1 MEFITDRTLAD
12 VRAGTAK
19 GFYNYT
25 DLNRVESAVEAIIS
39 RLNERGEN
47 IHLSVKT
54 DWTPGGS
61 YPDNWPSQ
69 AQLQRYLANVE
80 LIRSYYALD
89 IALPETM
96 SMLDYTGANAIEQV
110 LQQAW
115 QLLFG
120 AQTNQEEH
128 TDE

>member
-1 MEFITDRTLAD
+1 MQFITDRTLAD

-19 GFYNYT
+19 GYYNHT
-25 DLNRVESAVEAIIS
+25 DLNRVESAVAAIIN
-39 RLNERGEN
+39 RLNEMDN
-47 IHLSVKT
+47 DIQLSNKT

-61 YPDNWPSQ
+61 YPHNWPTE
-69 AQLQRYLANVE
+69 AQLQRYLDNVE

-89 IALPETM
+89 IALPKTM
-96 SMLDYTGANAIEQV
+96 SMLDHIGANAIEQV

-115 QLLFG
+115 QILFG